1 MASPHGVSSLW
12 EPRGAGGE
20 PLSIYKMFQ
29 GPQTPGAGNQI
40 PLNRM
45 GIQETPHM
53 RTTAINEGRAAGI
66 PLTSWPQPPSTQT
79 PENTILGRGQGS
91 QQRVTSDWQQQNPL
105 INFTG
110 GGGQIRMPMPQGGWG
125 GSSIDPMYPMLP
137 NRGILGSMTGFG
149 EQMTG
154 FGETLGGYGEKIGG
168 FGEQLG
174 GFGDRL
180 GGLEEKLGGYGGQ
193 FEGVN
198 TKLQELTQG
207 IATLNDKLAGMHQ
220 PQQSQQPSYGGSPFG
235 SPFGAYGGGF
245 NPYGGL
251 GGMFLLGGY

>member
-1 MASPHGVSSLW
+1 MQ
-12 EPRGAGGE
+12 
-20 PLSIYKMFQ
+20 K
-29 GPQTPGAGNQI
+29 
-40 PLNRM
+40 
-45 GIQETPHM
+45 
-53 RTTAINEGRAAGI
+53 
-66 PLTSWPQPPSTQT
+66 
-79 PENTILGRGQGS
+79 
-91 QQRVTSDWQQQNPL
+91 QRVTWDWQQQNPGM
-105 INFTG
+105 NFTG
-110 GGGQIRMPMPQGGWG
+110 GGPRINVAQHDTQDPGAIRMPMPQGGWG

-207 IATLNDKLAGMHQ
+207 IASLNDKLAGMHQ